1 MGRKKKDNTEEPTD
15 FSKLDNS
22 DIIVDASYYKGNENL
37 LKNDAQIKWTPELIE
52 EFEKCTKNIL
62 HFSENYF
69 YINTIDEGKQKIK
82 PYKYQKRLLRAF
94 RDNRF
99 NIILSSRQ
107 SGKTTT
113 ITIYALWIVCFQAD
127 KRITI
132 VANKEYTAKEIFS
145 RIRMAFE
152 ELPVW
157 MKPSV
162 KSWRKDGFQ
171 LGNDSE
177 IKVSTSST
185 SGPRGSTSNLLIIDE
200 MAHCPNEVM
209 NELWKSAIPI
219 ISSSKKSQI
228 VVISTPNGTDNKFY
242 ELYKESQKQNSS
254 WHLETVNWD
263 DVPGRDEEWK
273 RETLSLLNNN
283 LDDFEQEY
291 CNVFH
296 EPGKTTIDPELLKVL
311 KSQCKDPVYVLDDGN
326 YKIYTEPD
334 PKGIYVVGVDVG
346 EGIGRSNTVAQI
358 INIADLKNIE
368 QVAIYS
374 CNSISPYHFGTR
386 LMGIL
391 EDWGRPPVLV
401 ETNNNGQQILDIL
414 NHSYNYESIV
424 SYDLQGSK
432 FYNKENRLGIYSH
445 TNTKYKG
452 VTNFRYWSNSLKAV
466 RYYDMD
472 TLLEI
477 ENFVKMPN
485 FTYSKRKDTD
495 FDDRVM
501 SMVWALFI
509 LDSSIAEKY
518 YIIESY
524 DDQGLPMKITPYVDK
539 SDIIKKSPLFSGKNS
554 TVKRDGNKVNATFSH
569 VGLFDVESPI
579 STDEESEFKMWLLN
593 WNNNKKPAKTTK
605 EEETVNIS
613 ETYYPIIF

>member
-1 MGRKKKDNTEEPTD
+1 M
-15 FSKLDNS
+15 
-22 DIIVDASYYKGNENL
+22 
-37 LKNDAQIKWTPELIE
+37 
-52 EFEKCTKNIL
+52 
-62 HFSENYF
+62 
-69 YINTIDEGKQKIK
+69 
-82 PYKYQKRLLRAF
+82 
-94 RDNRF
+94 
-99 NIILSSRQ
+99 
-107 SGKTTT
+107 
-113 ITIYALWIVCFQAD
+113 
-127 KRITI
+127 
-132 VANKEYTAKEIFS
+132 
-145 RIRMAFE
+145 
-152 ELPVW
+152 
-157 MKPSV
+157 
-162 KSWRKDGFQ
+162 
-171 LGNDSE
+171 
-177 IKVSTSST
+177 
-185 SGPRGSTSNLLIIDE
+185 
-200 MAHCPNEVM
+200 
-209 NELWKSAIPI
+209 
-219 ISSSKKSQI
+219 
-228 VVISTPNGTDNKFY
+228 
-242 ELYKESQKQNSS
+242 
-254 WHLETVNWD
+254 
-263 DVPGRDEEWK
+263 
-273 RETLSLLNNN
+273 
-283 LDDFEQEY
+283 
-291 CNVFH
+291 
-296 EPGKTTIDPELLKVL
+296 
-311 KSQCKDPVYVLDDGN
+311 
-326 YKIYTEPD
+326 
-334 PKGIYVVGVDVG
+334 GVDVG

>member
-1 MGRKKKDNTEEPTD
+1 MGRKKKEEKLEID
-15 FSKLDNS
+15 FSKIDEK
-22 DIIVDASYYKGNENL
+22 DIVVDASYYKGNENL
-37 LKNDAQIKWTPELIE
+37 LKNEAQIKWTPELIE
-52 EFEKCTKNIL
+52 EFERCAKNIL

-69 YINTIDEGKQKIK
+69 FINTIDDGKKKIEL
-82 PYKYQKRLLRAF
+82 YKYQKKLLRAF

-132 VANKEYTAKEIFS
+132 VANKESTAKEIFS
-145 RIRMAFE
+145 RIKMSFE

-177 IKVSTSST
+177 IKVSTSSS

-209 NELWKSAIPI
+209 QELWKSAIPI

-242 ELYKESQKQNSS
+242 ELYKESQKEKSS

-263 DVPGRDEEWK
+263 DVPGRDEDWK
-273 RETLSLLNNN
+273 KETLSLLNNN
-283 LDDFEQEY
+283 MDDFEQEY
-291 CNVFH
+291 CNKFH
-296 EPGKTTIDPELLKVL
+296 EPGKTAIDPDLLKAL
-311 KSQCKDPVYVLDDGN
+311 QAQCKDPIYVMDDGC
-326 YKIYTEPD
+326 YRIYNTPSRD
-334 PKGIYVVGVDVG
+334 GIYVVGVDVG

-358 INIADLKNIE
+358 LNIADLTKIE
-368 QVAIYS
+368 QVAVFAS
-374 CNSISPYHFGTR
+374 NAISPYHFGTR

-401 ETNNNGQQILDIL
+401 ENNNNGQQVLDVI
-414 NHSYNYESIV
+414 HHTHNYESIV
-424 SYDLQGSK
+424 SYDIQGSK
-432 FYNKENRLGIYSH
+432 FYNKENRLGIYNH

-452 VTNFRYWSNSLKAV
+452 VVNFRYWSNSLNAV
-466 RYYDMD
+466 KYNDID
-472 TLLEI
+472 TLLEL
-477 ENFVKMPN
+477 ETFVKLPN
-485 FTYSKRKDTD
+485 FTFSKRKDTD
-495 FDDRVM
+495 RDDRVM
-501 SMVWALFI
+501 SMIWALFI
-509 LDSSIAEKY
+509 LDPSLAEKY
-518 YIIESY
+518 YIISDV
-524 DDQGLPMKITPYVDK
+524 DDQGRPIKITPLTNN
-539 SDIIKKSPLFSGKNS
+539 SDLIKKSPLFEGKMSQFKKVNNS
-554 TVKRDGNKVNATFSH
+554 TNATFSH
-569 VGLFDVESPI
+569 VGKFDSEI
-579 STDEESEFKMWLLN
+579 KSTEDENELMSWLLT
-593 WNNNKKPAKTTK
+593 WGDKKNIKEPETKK
-605 EEETVNIS
+605 EEEKVNIN
-613 ETYYPIIF
+613 ETFFPIVF